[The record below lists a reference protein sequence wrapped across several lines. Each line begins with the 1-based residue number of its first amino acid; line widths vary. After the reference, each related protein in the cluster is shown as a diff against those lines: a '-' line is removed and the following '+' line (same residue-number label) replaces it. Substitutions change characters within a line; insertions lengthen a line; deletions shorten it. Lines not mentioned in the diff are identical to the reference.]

1 MPETDIQINL
11 DDSVIGDP
19 SVIVAAQDGIL
30 NLGVEYEY
38 LVELVTQQ
46 VGLFTIHN
54 GLLKF
59 MRSKLVLHE
68 WQVVVE
74 VTTNEDSRKLVLSYY
89 VTNDLCHSLSSLLLV
104 SLFASFKIARDQVN
118 LTSFIGELHLG
129 PVHV

>member
-11 DDSVIGDP
+11 DDFVIGDP
-19 SVIVAAQDGIL
+19 SVIVAAKDGIL

-59 MRSKLVLHE
+59 MVSKLVLHE
-68 WQVVVE
+68 LQVIIE
-74 VTTNEDSRKLVLSYY
+74 VTAH
-89 VTNDLCHSLSSLLLV
+89 NDG
-104 SLFASFKIARDQVN
+104 R
-118 LTSFIGELHLG
+118 
-129 PVHV
+129 

>member
-30 NLGVEYEY
+30 NRGVEYEY

-46 VGLFTIHN
+46 VGLLAIHN

-59 MRSKLVLHE
+59 VCSKLV
-68 WQVVVE
+68 
-74 VTTNEDSRKLVLSYY
+74 R
-89 VTNDLCHSLSSLLLV
+89 
-104 SLFASFKIARDQVN
+104 AS
-118 LTSFIGELHLG
+118 
-129 PVHV
+129 